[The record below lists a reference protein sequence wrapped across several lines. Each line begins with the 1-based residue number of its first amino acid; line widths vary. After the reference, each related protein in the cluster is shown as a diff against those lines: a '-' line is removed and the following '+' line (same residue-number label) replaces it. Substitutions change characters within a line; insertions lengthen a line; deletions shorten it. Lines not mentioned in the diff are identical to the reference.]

1 MVTRFAHPC
10 HLVRLPPDLANHV
23 TILIVDPD
31 HVHFPEKTAV
41 LLDFVRIT
49 PLPPIWTT
57 CTTFFWRRNSRFE
70 GQLRTK
76 YTIYTLQYFIYIY
89 NSLKFKLLA
98 FWKKWTP
105 LLSKNAPL
113 EKVRKK
119 FGQGPPSPSFG
130 QNPKESVF
138 SQENVRPLAA
148 SVASS
153 LMHRIVNRQRIEL
166 RFKERSERRSRKL
179 PAISSENFFNHQNG
193 SRVMETFQI
202 REAVD
207 KKRGGGR
214 GVEYFF
220 EA

>member
-1 MVTRFAHPC
+1 MPSIVNRQRMEPWSHHHHRHH
-10 HLVRLPPDLANHV
+10 HLYQHHHSGRSPNKKMLSFGFCPNYLPPPNLDNLYNFFLTWEIQDLKVSLGLKMH
-23 TILIVDPD
+23 
-31 HVHFPEKTAV
+31 
-41 LLDFVRIT
+41 
-49 PLPPIWTT
+49 
-57 CTTFFWRRNSRFE
+57 
-70 GQLRTK
+70 
-76 YTIYTLQYFIYIY
+76 
-89 NSLKFKLLA
+89 SLKFKLLA

-166 RFKERSERRSRKL
+166 RFKERSERRRRKL

-207 KKRGGGR
+207 KKKRRGHR
-214 GVEYFF
+214 G
-220 EA
+220 

>member
-1 MVTRFAHPC
+1 MHP
-10 HLVRLPPDLANHV
+10 
-23 TILIVDPD
+23 
-31 HVHFPEKTAV
+31 
-41 LLDFVRIT
+41 
-49 PLPPIWTT
+49 
-57 CTTFFWRRNSRFE
+57 
-70 GQLRTK
+70 
-76 YTIYTLQYFIYIY
+76 
-89 NSLKFKLLA
+89 LKRC
-98 FWKKWTP
+98 
-105 LLSKNAPL
+105 
-113 EKVRKK
+113 EKK

-179 PAISSENFFNHQNG
+179 PAISSENFFNRQNG

-207 KKRGGGR
+207 KTKGGGT
-214 GVEYFF
+214 GVEDFF